1 MIGFINVNKPQG
13 ISSAGVVGRIKHNFK
28 LDKIGHMGTL
38 DPLACGV
45 LPIAVGKAT
54 RLFDY
59 FLNKQ
64 KTYMVEAEFG
74 YETPSLDLGTEVDK
88 ITTIIPSYKEIC
100 DTTSKFL
107 GVIKQLPPIYSAKN
121 INGEKAYNLARK
133 GQNVQLKPVDVEIF
147 KFECLEDLG
156 ENKFKFLIECSSGTY
171 VRSLIRDLA
180 YNLNSLATVT
190 FLQRAKTGAFDI
202 NNSVNLDD
210 LLKANIN
217 DYIVPIEKVF
227 SNYKIIDVN
236 ETDFFKLKNGLTIDS
251 SVDDKNIF
259 IRYKTSILGIADAIN
274 GKLKIK
280 TYLYD
285 EEGI

>member
-64 KTYMVEAEFG
+64 KTYIVEAEFG
-74 YETPSLDLGTEVDK
+74 YETPSLDLGTEVEK
-88 ITTIIPSYKEIC
+88 NTTIIPSYKEIC

-133 GQNVQLKPVDVEIF
+133 GQNVQLKPVDVDIF

-210 LLKANIN
+210 LLKSNIN

-251 SVDDKNIF
+251 GVDDKNIF

-274 GKLKIK
+274 GKLKLK
-280 TYLYD
+280 TYLYY
-285 EEGI
+285 EEDI

>member
-64 KTYMVEAEFG
+64 KTYIVEAEFG
-74 YETPSLDLGTEVDK
+74 YETPSLDLGTEVEK
-88 ITTIIPSYKEIC
+88 NTTIIPSYKEIC

-147 KFECLEDLG
+147 KFKCLEDLG

-210 LLKANIN
+210 LLKSNIN

-251 SVDDKNIF
+251 GVDDKNIF

-274 GKLKIK
+274 GKLKLK

-285 EEGI
+285 EEDI

>member
-13 ISSAGVVGRIKHNFK
+13 ISSAGVVGRIKQNFK
-28 LDKIGHMGTL
+28 LDKLGHMGTL

-64 KTYMVEAEFG
+64 KTYIVEAEFG
-74 YETPSLDLGTEVDK
+74 YETPSLDLGTEVEK
-88 ITTIIPSYKEIC
+88 NTTIIPSYKESC
-100 DTTSKFL
+100 VTTSKFL
-107 GVIKQLPPIYSAKN
+107 GGIKQLPPIYSAKN

-190 FLQRAKTGAFDI
+190 FLQRVKTGAFDI

-210 LLKANIN
+210 LLKSNIN

-251 SVDDKNIF
+251 GVDDKNIF
-259 IRYKTSILGIADAIN
+259 IRYKTSILGIADTIN
-274 GKLKIK
+274 GKLKLK

-285 EEGI
+285 EEDI

>member
-133 GQNVQLKPVDVEIF
+133 GQNIQLKPVDVEIF
-147 KFECLEDLG
+147 RFECLEDLG

-190 FLQRAKTGAFDI
+190 FLQRAKTGVFDI

-259 IRYKTSILGIADAIN
+259 IRYKTSILGVADTIN
-274 GKLKIK
+274 GKLKLK

-285 EEGI
+285 EEDI

>member
-54 RLFDY
+54 RLFDC

-64 KTYMVEAEFG
+64 KTYIVEAEFG
-74 YETPSLDLGTEVDK
+74 YETPSLDLGTEVEK
-88 ITTIIPSYKEIC
+88 NTTIIPSYKEIC
-100 DTTSKFL
+100 DATSKFL

-190 FLQRAKTGAFDI
+190 FLQRAKTGVFDI

-210 LLKANIN
+210 LLKSNIN

-236 ETDFFKLKNGLTIDS
+236 ETNFYKLKNGLTIDS

-274 GKLKIK
+274 GKLKLK

-285 EEGI
+285 EEDI

>member
-64 KTYMVEAEFG
+64 KTYIVEAEFG
-74 YETPSLDLGTEVDK
+74 YETPSLDLGTEVEK
-88 ITTIIPSYKEIC
+88 NTTIIPSYKEIC

-147 KFECLEDLG
+147 KFKCLEDLG

-210 LLKANIN
+210 LLKSNIN

-251 SVDDKNIF
+251 GVDDKNIF
-259 IRYKTSILGIADAIN
+259 IRYKTSILGIADTIN
-274 GKLKIK
+274 GKLKLK

-285 EEGI
+285 EEDI

>member
-64 KTYMVEAEFG
+64 KTYIVEAEFG
-74 YETPSLDLGTEVDK
+74 YETPSLDLGTEVEK
-88 ITTIIPSYKEIC
+88 NTTIIPSYKEIC

-107 GVIKQLPPIYSAKN
+107 GVIKQLPPIYSAKK

-133 GQNVQLKPVDVEIF
+133 GQNLQLKPVDVEIF

-190 FLQRAKTGAFDI
+190 FLQRVKTGAFDI

-210 LLKANIN
+210 LLKSNIN

-274 GKLKIK
+274 GKLKLK

-285 EEGI
+285 EEDI

>member
-64 KTYMVEAEFG
+64 KTYIVEAEFG
-74 YETPSLDLGTEVDK
+74 YETPSLDLGTEVEK
-88 ITTIIPSYKEIC
+88 NTTIIPSYKEIC

-147 KFECLEDLG
+147 KFKCLEDLG

-210 LLKANIN
+210 LLKSNIN
-217 DYIVPIEKVF
+217 DYIV
-227 SNYKIIDVN
+227 
-236 ETDFFKLKNGLTIDS
+236 
-251 SVDDKNIF
+251 
-259 IRYKTSILGIADAIN
+259 IN
-274 GKLKIK
+274 GTVTRSDYFQIIKLLMLMKLIFSS
-280 TYLYD
+280 
-285 EEGI
+285 

>member
-64 KTYMVEAEFG
+64 KTYIVEAEFG
-74 YETPSLDLGTEVDK
+74 YETPSLDLGTEVEK
-88 ITTIIPSYKEIC
+88 NTTIIPSYKEIC

-210 LLKANIN
+210 LLKSNIN

-251 SVDDKNIF
+251 SVDDKSIF

>member
-64 KTYMVEAEFG
+64 KTYIVEAEFG
-74 YETPSLDLGTEVDK
+74 YETPSLDLGTEVEK
-88 ITTIIPSYKEIC
+88 NTTIIPSYKKIC

-133 GQNVQLKPVDVEIF
+133 GQNVQLKSVDVEIF

-156 ENKFKFLIECSSGTY
+156 ENKFKFLIACSSGTY

-190 FLQRAKTGAFDI
+190 FLQRVKTGAFDI

-210 LLKANIN
+210 LLKSNIN

-251 SVDDKNIF
+251 GVDDKNIF

-274 GKLKIK
+274 GKLKLK

-285 EEGI
+285 EEDI

>member
-64 KTYMVEAEFG
+64 KTYIVEAEFG
-74 YETPSLDLGTEVDK
+74 YETPSLDLGTEVEK
-88 ITTIIPSYKEIC
+88 NTTIIPSYKEIC

-147 KFECLEDLG
+147 KFKCLEDLG

-171 VRSLIRDLA
+171 VRSLIRDLG

-210 LLKANIN
+210 LLKSNIN

-251 SVDDKNIF
+251 GVDDKNIF

-274 GKLKIK
+274 GKLKLK

-285 EEGI
+285 EEDI

>member
-64 KTYMVEAEFG
+64 KTYIVEAEFG
-74 YETPSLDLGTEVDK
+74 YETPSLDLGTEVEK
-88 ITTIIPSYKEIC
+88 NTTIIPLYKEIC

-147 KFECLEDLG
+147 KFKCLEDLG
-156 ENKFKFLIECSSGTY
+156 KNKFKFLIQCSSGTY

-190 FLQRAKTGAFDI
+190 FLQRAKTGVFDI
-202 NNSVNLDD
+202 NNSVYLDD
-210 LLKANIN
+210 LLKSNIN

-274 GKLKIK
+274 GKLKLK

-285 EEGI
+285 EEDI

>member
-64 KTYMVEAEFG
+64 KTYIVEAEFG

-88 ITTIIPSYKEIC
+88 NTTIIPSYKEIC

-190 FLQRAKTGAFDI
+190 FLQRVKTGAFDI

-210 LLKANIN
+210 LLKSNIN

-251 SVDDKNIF
+251 GVDDKNIF

-274 GKLKIK
+274 GKLKLK

-285 EEGI
+285 EEDI

>member
-64 KTYMVEAEFG
+64 KTYIVEAEFG
-74 YETPSLDLGTEVDK
+74 YETPSLDLGTEVEK
-88 ITTIIPSYKEIC
+88 NTTIIPSYKEIC

-133 GQNVQLKPVDVEIF
+133 GQNVQLKAVDVEIF
-147 KFECLEDLG
+147 RFECLEDLG

-190 FLQRAKTGAFDI
+190 FLQRAKTGVFDI

-210 LLKANIN
+210 LLKSNIN

-227 SNYKIIDVN
+227 LNYKIIDVN

-274 GKLKIK
+274 GKLKLK

-285 EEGI
+285 EEDI

>member
-1 MIGFINVNKPQG
+1 MNLESNYKKYFIFVTV
-13 ISSAGVVGRIKHNFK
+13 IS
-28 LDKIGHMGTL
+28 TL
-38 DPLACGV
+38 LIMC
-45 LPIAVGKAT
+45 LLI
-54 RLFDY
+54 
-59 FLNKQ
+59 
-64 KTYMVEAEFG
+64 MEFSN
-74 YETPSLDLGTEVDK
+74 PSLSANLESGTEVEK
-88 ITTIIPSYKEIC
+88 NTTIIPSYKEIC

-147 KFECLEDLG
+147 RFECLEDLG

-210 LLKANIN
+210 LLKSNIN

-251 SVDDKNIF
+251 GVDDKNIF
-259 IRYKTSILGIADAIN
+259 IRYKTSILGVADTIN
-274 GKLKIK
+274 GKLKLK

-285 EEGI
+285 EEDI

>member
-45 LPIAVGKAT
+45 LPIAVGRAT

-64 KTYMVEAEFG
+64 KTYIVEAEFG
-74 YETPSLDLGTEVDK
+74 YETPSLDLGTEVEK
-88 ITTIIPSYKEIC
+88 NTTIIPSYKEIC

-107 GVIKQLPPIYSAKN
+107 GVIKQLPPIYSAKK

-133 GQNVQLKPVDVEIF
+133 GQNLQLKPVDVEIF

-190 FLQRAKTGAFDI
+190 FLQRVKTGAFDI

-210 LLKANIN
+210 LLKSNIN

-274 GKLKIK
+274 GKLKLK

-285 EEGI
+285 EEDI

>member
-64 KTYMVEAEFG
+64 KTYIVEAEFG
-74 YETPSLDLGTEVDK
+74 YETPSLDLGTEVEK
-88 ITTIIPSYKEIC
+88 NTTIIPSYKEIC

-147 KFECLEDLG
+147 KFKCLEDLG

-210 LLKANIN
+210 LLKSNIN

-227 SNYKIIDVN
+227 SNYQIIDVN
-236 ETDFFKLKNGLTIDS
+236 ETDVFKLKNGLTIDS

-274 GKLKIK
+274 GKLKLK

-285 EEGI
+285 EEDI

>member
-13 ISSAGVVGRIKHNFK
+13 ISSAGVVGRIKNNFK

-64 KTYMVEAEFG
+64 KTYIVEAEFG

-88 ITTIIPSYKEIC
+88 NTTIIPSYKEIC
-100 DTTSKFL
+100 VTTSKFL

-147 KFECLEDLG
+147 KFKCLEDLG

-190 FLQRAKTGAFDI
+190 FLQRVKTGAFDI

-210 LLKANIN
+210 LLKSNIN

-274 GKLKIK
+274 GKLKLK

-285 EEGI
+285 EEDI

>member
-13 ISSAGVVGRIKHNFK
+13 ISSAGVVGCIKHNFK

-64 KTYMVEAEFG
+64 KTYIVEAEFG
-74 YETPSLDLGTEVDK
+74 YETHSLDLGTEVEK
-88 ITTIIPSYKEIC
+88 NTTIIPSYKEIC

-156 ENKFKFLIECSSGTY
+156 KNKFKFLIECSSGTY

-210 LLKANIN
+210 LLKSNIN

-251 SVDDKNIF
+251 GVDDKNIF

-274 GKLKIK
+274 GKLKLK

-285 EEGI
+285 EEDI

>member
-64 KTYMVEAEFG
+64 KTYIVEAEFG
-74 YETPSLDLGTEVDK
+74 YETPSLDLGTEVEK
-88 ITTIIPSYKEIC
+88 NTTIIPSYKEIC

-133 GQNVQLKPVDVEIF
+133 GQNVQLKPVDVEIL

-156 ENKFKFLIECSSGTY
+156 KNKFKFLIECSSGTY

-180 YNLNSLATVT
+180 YNLNSFATVT
-190 FLQRAKTGAFDI
+190 FLQRAKTGVFDI

-210 LLKANIN
+210 LLKSNIN

-227 SNYKIIDVN
+227 SSYKIIDVN
-236 ETDFFKLKNGLTIDS
+236 ETDFFKLKNGLAIDS

-274 GKLKIK
+274 GKLKLK

-285 EEGI
+285 EEDI

>member
-64 KTYMVEAEFG
+64 KTYIVEAEFG
-74 YETPSLDLGTEVDK
+74 YETPSLDLGTEVEK
-88 ITTIIPSYKEIC
+88 NTTIIPSYKEIC

-210 LLKANIN
+210 LLKSNIN

-251 SVDDKNIF
+251 GVDDKNIF
-259 IRYKTSILGIADAIN
+259 IRYKTSILGVADTIN
-274 GKLKIK
+274 GKLKLK

-285 EEGI
+285 EEDI